1 MMFTFSF
8 TLLFGVL
15 AATDLTTSMWKPYV
29 TIRRWPSTYSETL
42 GFYASVVNVGNDR
55 TTLVGHFDDNT
66 KPTRTQTDSKGIV
79 TITVGPSYYNVVN
92 PVTGNGPDGTTT
104 ETWSGECTSS
114 NQGAAIVC
122 TEIVFGTGAFS
133 SICSRKAYTGEAS
146 KSSFQFVSGYPLF
159 CFNDTT
165 VPPEYLAT
173 KLTVGVSSMTTFS
186 NKVLITAGAEK
197 LSATPGVKATGG
209 AGPMKTS
216 TPLLA
221 GLGAA
226 MAVFVL

>member
-1 MMFTFSF
+1 MLF
-8 TLLFGVL
+8 TLLSTLPFVAL
-15 AATDLTTSMWKPYV
+15 AAADLTTSIWAPTASIPYQ
-29 TIRRWPSTYSETL
+29 RSTFSTRSRGY
-42 GFYASVVNVGNDR
+42 YASVVNVNNDR
-55 TTLVGHFDDNT
+55 TTLAVRNIEATNPPKTTPDPNEVYT
-66 KPTRTQTDSKGIV
+66 M
-79 TITVGPSYYNVVN
+79 TVGPSYFNVISPFTFGGRN
-92 PVTGNGPDGTTT
+92 STQ
-104 ETWSGECTSS
+104 SIECTSS
-114 NQGAAIVC
+114 SQDAAIVC
-122 TEIVFGTGAFS
+122 TGILNGPGAFS
-133 SICSRKAYTGEAS
+133 SICSEGPYTDDAPIAT
-146 KSSFQFVSGYPLF
+146 KSSISFISGYPPF
-159 CFNDTT
+159 CFTDTT

-173 KLTVGVSSMTTFS
+173 KLTVEVSSMITFS